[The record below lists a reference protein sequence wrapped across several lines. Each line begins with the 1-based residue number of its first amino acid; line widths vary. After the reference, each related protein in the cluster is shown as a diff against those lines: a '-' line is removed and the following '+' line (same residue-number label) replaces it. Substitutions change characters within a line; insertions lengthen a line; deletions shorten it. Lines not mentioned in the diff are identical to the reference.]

1 MSFRP
6 GVPAGS
12 IYATSVV
19 QPVRQPPMMVQVAP
33 VRHVT
38 VLPASSVGVVMRP
51 IVNPSIHTIAA
62 PPRPQIVRT
71 FSPASAII
79 TNSVA
84 VQQQAAAQLNA
95 KAEEAAAAN
104 AVVVNA
110 GPANPAVT
118 VFVSNITERASDTLV
133 RQILM
138 KCGTVYAWKRV
149 QGASGKLQAF
159 GFCEYKDVESALRAI
174 YLLHDFKLGDRK
186 LLVKVDAKTQEIIN
200 KWKESNDVETP
211 EDGTEPAPP
220 NVDESKAG
228 LDLLMRE
235 YAVELNTSS
244 NSEPE
249 PAPVAPVQRMEEPLV
264 RESHNVEENLKDLDL
279 EDSEKDFISKEIRSF
294 RAAQK
299 QKEEEKKKEDEKRKK
314 SDKEKEKDKRDED
327 RDRERSRH
335 REKEREERD
344 REKDRDRSRKDTR
357 SRTPQRRREPSRTR
371 HSRSPISRIRRSRTP
386 VRSSRPRTPPR
397 RRSRTRSPHRSASRI
412 RRSRSRS
419 PRRRD
424 DDDEDDESY
433 ERRRL
438 ERKIREKEHAYQER
452 LRVWEVRER
461 RRKREYDKKD
471 ERDLLLRKEMLR
483 EAKRLQEFL
492 ADYDDLKMDPKY
504 YTGGAM
510 MKRRREWER
519 ENDFDNKDR
528 KKEQEEI
535 DALRQKLIEENH
547 PDPEAAITKALK
559 ETENVWQPLL
569 KPDTPP
575 PVKRESSV
583 KKRSSS
589 SSSSSSGSDSESERD
604 EKSGSNSS
612 DSEAESEDKSS
623 NGPRLVTANLV
634 PVADEPVKSFK
645 KGTFNAFEAVS
656 QNGNDTP
663 DESADMKMEYDEQ
676 SQSPGIK
683 NVSGI
688 KTEPVMQLPGGNQ
701 RKKLKVSDVFNQD
714 DDEEEVPKKRKLI
727 PLEYTHEE
735 RNAVHPVR
743 TSEDKRKL
751 VRALI
756 DKIPT
761 KKEDLFDYNL
771 DWSQVDTALMDKRI
785 QPWITK
791 KIVEYIGEEEPTL
804 VEFICS
810 KIMSKSPPERIFED
824 VSMVLDDEAEVFVV
838 KMWRLLIYETEAK
851 KEGLTK

>member
-1 MSFRP
+1 MRMSFRP
-6 GVPAGS
+6 GVPGS
-12 IYATSVV
+12 IFATSVV

-38 VLPASSVGVVMRP
+38 VLPANSVGVVMRP
-51 IVNPSIHTIAA
+51 VVNPSIHTIAA

-71 FSPASAII
+71 FSATHAII
-79 TNSVA
+79 SNSVA
-84 VQQQAAAQLNA
+84 VQQQAAARMNA
-95 KAEEAAAAN
+95 KVEAAAGAN
-104 AVVVNA
+104 AA
-110 GPANPAVT
+110 AIPSGTTNPAVT

-174 YLLHDFKLGDRK
+174 YLLHDFKLGDKK

-200 KWKESNDVETP
+200 KWKENNGIKTP
-211 EDGTEPAPP
+211 EDGSEAPPP

-228 LDLLMRE
+228 LDLLMKE
-235 YAVELNTSS
+235 YAAELNTSVS
-244 NSEPE
+244 THNEPE
-249 PAPVAPVQRMEEPLV
+249 PTPAAPVQRMEEPMV

-299 QKEEEKKKEDEKRKK
+299 QKEEEKKKDDEKRKRLE
-314 SDKEKEKDKRDED
+314 KEKEKRDDD

-335 REKEREERD
+335 REKERDER
-344 REKDRDRSRKDTR
+344 ERSRKKDR

-371 HSRSPISRIRRSRTP
+371 HSRSPVTRIRRSRTP

-397 RRSRTRSPHRSASRI
+397 RRSRSRSNHRSSSRI

-438 ERKIREKEHAYQER
+438 ERKIREKEQAYQER

-461 RRKREYDKKD
+461 RRKREYEKRD
-471 ERDLLLRKEMLR
+471 ERDLILRKEMLR

-519 ENDFDNKDR
+519 ENDADNKDR

-535 DALRQKLIEENH
+535 DALRQKLVEENH
-547 PDPEAAITKALK
+547 PDPEAAIAKALK

-583 KKRSSS
+583 KKRTSS

-612 DSEAESEDKSS
+612 ESEAESEEKSS
-623 NGPRLVTANLV
+623 NGPRLVSANLV
-634 PVADEPVKSFK
+634 PVVDEPATSFK
-645 KGTFNAFEAVS
+645 KGTFNTFEAIS
-656 QNGNDTP
+656 HNGNDTP
-663 DESADMKMEYDEQ
+663 ENSGEIKMEYDEQ
-676 SQSPGIK
+676 SLSPTAYPIAQ
-683 NVSGI
+683 NI
-688 KTEPVMQLPGGNQ
+688 PKTEPVMQLPGGNQ

-714 DDEEEVPKKRKLI
+714 DDEEEVPRKRKLV

-735 RNAVHPVR
+735 KNAVHPVR

-761 KKEDLFDYNL
+761 KKEDLFDFNL
-771 DWSQVDTALMDKRI
+771 DWSQVDANLMDKRI

-810 KIMSKSPPERIFED
+810 KIMSKSPPERIYED